1 MGRLWIIMLL
11 VVMLLLVMLLVP
23 LAMLG
28 LGPYLPLLFVKV
40 VVMLVVNLCS
50 YYVTLTVSLFA

>member
-1 MGRLWIIMLL
+1 MLL

>member
-1 MGRLWIIMLL
+1 MGRLGIIMML
-11 VVMLLLVMLLVP
+11 VVMLLVP
-23 LAMLG
+23 FAMLG
-28 LGPYLPLLFVKV
+28 LGPYLPLLSVKV